1 MKLISFV
8 LSLGIAIVFAA
19 FVLFGMDT
27 FYPMPRTYYSTP
39 QVCLEKYNCE
49 QYTNECTPTAMVD
62 YPSNGKPPI
71 ASEDFCDNL
80 AKQETYDQCSRER
93 ADCRAEHLSALP
105 EYKYFRNIFYIYM
118 TIVLLTILASI
129 YLLRF
134 GSIGS
139 GLLSGSII
147 LFIATLIQTF
157 EYWQTWDRYLK
168 LGILGVVLVVL
179 IFVAY
184 KKIEKILIKK
194 N

>member
-1 MKLISFV
+1 
-8 LSLGIAIVFAA
+8 
-19 FVLFGMDT
+19 
-27 FYPMPRTYYSTP
+27 
-39 QVCLEKYNCE
+39 
-49 QYTNECTPTAMVD
+49 
-62 YPSNGKPPI
+62 
-71 ASEDFCDNL
+71 
-80 AKQETYDQCSRER
+80 
-93 ADCRAEHLSALP
+93 
-105 EYKYFRNIFYIYM
+105 
-118 TIVLLTILASI
+118 LASI